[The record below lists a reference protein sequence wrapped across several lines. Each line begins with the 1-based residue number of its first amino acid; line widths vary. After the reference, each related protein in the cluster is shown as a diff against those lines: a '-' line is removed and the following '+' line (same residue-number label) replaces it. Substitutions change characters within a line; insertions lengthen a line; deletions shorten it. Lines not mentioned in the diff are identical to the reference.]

1 MMRMFGVLF
10 TALFLVSGCN
20 MYKSDHEEILKGLK
34 AEHEDAMGK
43 LTKEKEEIDSQ
54 KKQCEENLKGKI
66 GELDSANATLAAKTM
81 QIDKLLTEKGA
92 LSKERKQLTEEQE
105 QLARQIQEL
114 QRMKAAAEKRNA
126 DYKRLLGKLKKM
138 IDAGTLQVK
147 IRNGRML
154 VQMSS
159 DVVFPSAS
167 VRIKPE
173 AKEAIMELAQTIS
186 TFTDRKFQIVGHS
199 DPTPIHTARFPSNWE
214 LSSQRAIEVVKLMV
228 EAGVPPEMISAAGNA
243 EFDPLTE
250 NETPEGRTTNRR
262 VEIVFVP
269 KIEELPGFDEAMN
282 K

>member
-1 MMRMFGVLF
+1 MRMFGVLF